1 MENFLPQICGLCDY
15 MAIIDISDLQ
25 VMKVATKLV
34 QDVKF
39 WAESNKDSN
48 DAKMAIAKTV
58 WKTMIRIMINQ

>member
-1 MENFLPQICGLCDY
+1 